1 LRAEPEPA
9 ARLVAAEGY
18 QYDYALQTMKGIP
31 YDVGATTI
39 PMMPSVFV
47 ELPRRHGQERIA
59 PREQPALRSALP
71 PPRAQHFEQH
81 WR

>member
-31 YDVGATTI
+31 YA
-39 PMMPSVFV
+39 
-47 ELPRRHGQERIA
+47 R
-59 PREQPALRSALP
+59 
-71 PPRAQHFEQH
+71 
-81 WR
+81 WRDYDPDDAIRFC